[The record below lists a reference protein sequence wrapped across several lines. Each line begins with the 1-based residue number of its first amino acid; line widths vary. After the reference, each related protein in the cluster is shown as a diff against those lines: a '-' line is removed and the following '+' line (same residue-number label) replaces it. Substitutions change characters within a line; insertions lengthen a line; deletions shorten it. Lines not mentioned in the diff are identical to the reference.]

1 MLRILLFSTLFSF
14 TTTKLTSP
22 PHLAA
27 MSTQYDAIAVQYGSM
42 KDLPAGSLERP
53 SVDAII
59 GNITGLRCL
68 DLASGLGRWSKYLLE
83 KGAASVVGVDI
94 SAKMV
99 EQATLDSQIS
109 WPAEIRDKATF
120 HVGDCTKPL
129 SIPKSNNTNGGEGG
143 DHGLYDLVF
152 GAWLLNYAA
161 TPTELHAMWL
171 NIHSR
176 LRPGTGRFIGIAPNV
191 FASPKDRPI
200 DPRYGISVDVM
211 HEVEGGYKCL
221 LKADT
226 QPEKIS
232 FEVYHLNREVY
243 EKTAKEAGLVDLEWK
258 GHVLPQGDGREEGF
272 WDEFERRPSFMIVT
286 ARRLDYL
293 RGPSLQRI

>member
-1 MLRILLFSTLFSF
+1 MLRILLFSALFSF

-27 MSTQYDAIAVQYGSM
+27 MSTQYDAVAVQYGSM

-99 EQATLDSQIS
+99 EQATLDSQTS

-143 DHGLYDLVF
+143 DDGLYDLVF

-171 NIHSR
+171 NIH
-176 LRPGTGRFIGIAPNV
+176 
-191 FASPKDRPI
+191 
-200 DPRYGISVDVM
+200 
-211 HEVEGGYKCL
+211 
-221 LKADT
+221 
-226 QPEKIS
+226 
-232 FEVYHLNREVY
+232 
-243 EKTAKEAGLVDLEWK
+243 
-258 GHVLPQGDGREEGF
+258 
-272 WDEFERRPSFMIVT
+272 
-286 ARRLDYL
+286 
-293 RGPSLQRI
+293 